1 MLPALSEKELNR
13 LEDLLITYGNDFSV
27 INLAELNGFFTALA
41 SSPTRV
47 NAERWLPAVSGGK
60 VPKFKS
66 AAHGEAYTA
75 LMLRYCDQ
83 IDQALVSDLDGF
95 EPLFEEGEGEEG
107 PVTIL
112 EEWCFGYMRG
122 TQVAEWA
129 DLPAEQDALLKT
141 ISLHGLE
148 DNVELLDAMSE
159 AQRQACVPEV
169 VEAVRGL
176 YRHQQQVAAGTR
188 H

>member
-1 MLPALSEKELNR
+1 
-13 LEDLLITYGNDFSV
+13 
-27 INLAELNGFFTALA
+27 
-41 SSPTRV
+41 
-47 NAERWLPAVSGGK
+47 
-60 VPKFKS
+60 
-66 AAHGEAYTA
+66 
-75 LMLRYCDQ
+75 
-83 IDQALVSDLDGF
+83 
-95 EPLFEEGEGEEG
+95 
-107 PVTIL
+107 
-112 EEWCFGYMRG
+112 
-122 TQVAEWA
+122 
-129 DLPAEQDALLKT
+129 LPAEQDALLKT